1 MHFSERQRQELSK
14 AKKRRLARQRRLAK
28 PSPAFEQLEPRI
40 VLSGSP
46 ADPALGL
53 TSAQVA
59 ALSSGFT
66 SLSQRLTEAQASDL
80 LASSAAGIGQP
91 LGTLISVGD
100 ELRTGLTNPLA
111 VALSGGMNVA
121 QIETAIT
128 DAVAVDDFLSAVG
141 INTTVVTNASGDTV
155 VWFTLSVTGSETLAD
170 YELDLGQA
178 GIDGAQGILRE
189 QGLSIDAIEVDLDT
203 TLAANFAIG
212 VTLAAGLTANEMIC
226 LKSDSIEVGATASGT
241 VTGIDARFGAIRLG
255 DAAGANIS
263 LAVDLGVELDLQEDT
278 DGCLSLGSLD
288 VGAVGDIFSQLD
300 VSTDFDVTIPFDLDI
315 GGFDLPTG
323 TGLNITIGSPDLLD
337 ASQLNLTLPSLTING
352 TGFDFGD
359 LGDFSINDIGS
370 LLDDLSL
377 WIPEIGTGFELPLIG
392 LDVADLFGD
401 AIDLDWDGFFGGLKS
416 PEGHPART
424 RRVLP
429 EQ

>member
-1 MHFSERQRQELSK
+1 
-14 AKKRRLARQRRLAK
+14 
-28 PSPAFEQLEPRI
+28 
-40 VLSGSP
+40 
-46 ADPALGL
+46 
-53 TSAQVA
+53 VA

-80 LASSAAGIGQP
+80 LASSAVGIGQP

-100 ELRTGLTNPLA
+100 ELRTGLTDPLA
-111 VALSGGMNVA
+111 VALSGAMNVA

-128 DAVAVDDFLSAVG
+128 DAVAADDFLSAVG
-141 INTTVVTNASGDTV
+141 INTTVATNASGDTV

-189 QGLSIDAIEVDLDT
+189 QGLSVDAVEVDLDT

-226 LKSDSIEVGATASGT
+226 LKSDSIEVRATARGT

-288 VGAVGDIFSQLD
+288 VV
-300 VSTDFDVTIPFDLDI
+300 
-315 GGFDLPTG
+315 
-323 TGLNITIGSPDLLD
+323 
-337 ASQLNLTLPSLTING
+337 
-352 TGFDFGD
+352 
-359 LGDFSINDIGS
+359 
-370 LLDDLSL
+370 
-377 WIPEIGTGFELPLIG
+377 
-392 LDVADLFGD
+392 
-401 AIDLDWDGFFGGLKS
+401 
-416 PEGHPART
+416 
-424 RRVLP
+424 
-429 EQ
+429 